1 MARYVGPAVVTAI
14 VAAVYAE
21 IPERRL
27 DDGESAADA
36 LASGF
41 RGGALVLTIV
51 SALGILL
58 MYLVRGYRQRTA
70 TGVDVAIAAA
80 GFSHTIPRPESA

>member
-1 MARYVGPAVVTAI
+1 MNRRTVLIGTSAI
-14 VAAVYAE
+14 GIAAFA
-21 IPERRL
+21 
-27 DDGESAADA
+27 
-36 LASGF
+36 
-41 RGGALVLTIV
+41 GGALVLTIV